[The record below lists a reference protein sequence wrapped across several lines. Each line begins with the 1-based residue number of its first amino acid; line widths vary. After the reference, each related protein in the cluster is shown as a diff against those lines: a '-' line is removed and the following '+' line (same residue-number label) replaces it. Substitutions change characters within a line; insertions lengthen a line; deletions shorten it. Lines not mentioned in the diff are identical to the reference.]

1 MTTKKPFVKI
11 NIEDLTYAKEFF
23 DNVAD
28 YSVWLYAV
36 TEYYC
41 GNEVEIK
48 KKIVKKY
55 FDNYKKT
62 MNIVIEAKEN
72 GKKGALIRIENQRLN
87 DTTLEDPLEDPLEA
101 PLEVNNKEVNNKN
114 KVLNIDERKSKFYD
128 SLIPF
133 VDEYPKQMLR
143 DFFEYWSEHGEK
155 DKKMRFEKEKTFG
168 TSQRLKTWYNR
179 NPKQY
184 DQNNDPNPPEYYLAK
199 KQGLC

>member
-1 MTTKKPFVKI
+1 MRKAFKF
-11 NIEDLTYAKEFF
+11 YR
-23 DNVAD
+23 
-28 YSVWLYAV
+28 S
-36 TEYYC
+36 
-41 GNEVEIK
+41 
-48 KKIVKKY
+48 Y
-55 FDNYKKT
+55 FDIARELDDKDRLAFYDALLT
-62 MNIVIEAKEN
+62 RQFEGIELELKGLAKFAYISQ
-72 GKKGALIRIENQRLN
+72 KHSIDAQIKGY
-87 DTTLEDPLEDPLEA
+87 EDKVKEPIQA
-101 PLEVNNKEVNNKN
+101 PTQGVTQGPTVEPTQQEKEKVKEKE
-114 KVLNIDERKSKFYD
+114 KVLNIEERKSKFYD

-133 VDEYPKQMLR
+133 VDDYPKQMLR